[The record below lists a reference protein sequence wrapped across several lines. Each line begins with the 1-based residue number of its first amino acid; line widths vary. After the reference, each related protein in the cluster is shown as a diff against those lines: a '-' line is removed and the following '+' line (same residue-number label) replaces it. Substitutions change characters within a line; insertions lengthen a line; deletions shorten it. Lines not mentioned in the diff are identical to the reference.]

1 MLFVKLCK
9 MIYLRILQNNILFI
23 MSVYK
28 FMNNTSLVKQ
38 QLSEIKSASYE
49 YNENCSFI
57 VDIKNIREMK
67 NTISESVNL
76 YNELEENKNEISSK
90 ITQIKTSLDN
100 IQDNI
105 NSNTKIDTTEKM
117 NNNVNDLVTQ
127 IANYNR
133 HINNNHSYDNLRN
146 IEFGIKGKL
155 VKDGTRIDGEIK
167 QLNLIDATTV
177 VYHGNENMTINIRDI
192 CTESTL
198 QNNN

>member
-1 MLFVKLCK
+1 
-9 MIYLRILQNNILFI
+9 
-23 MSVYK
+23 
-28 FMNNTSLVKQ
+28 MNNTSLVKQ